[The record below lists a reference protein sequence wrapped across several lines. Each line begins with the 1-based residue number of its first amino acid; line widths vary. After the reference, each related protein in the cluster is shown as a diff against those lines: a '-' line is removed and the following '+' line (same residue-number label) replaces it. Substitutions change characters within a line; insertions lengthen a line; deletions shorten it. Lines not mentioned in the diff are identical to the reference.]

1 MAIYSNYKK
10 ILVLLGD
17 VLLVFSAFFMAVYIK
32 VIASQL
38 FSFEFVLSRVNW
50 VIVLWLFS
58 CPVIFYVFELYNE
71 SRWRHNVRLLSNI
84 ALAVLVTAAIIAFLS
99 FFFLPN
105 IVIGRKV
112 ILLYILFV
120 IPLLFCWRKLLFR
133 VFLQNGANQQK
144 ILLIG
149 ESPIIED
156 LKSLVP
162 NSDIGIMTAIGDYSE
177 NPGAICINGSKSA
190 KSLSD
195 FVRESQTNTLVVAD
209 RLKNL
214 PLLRKELLDLRF
226 AGVAIYDAPLFYE
239 TLTGKVPVTRV
250 TDSWFLFRNQGDIF
264 NPDVYR
270 KIKKII
276 DKVFALI
283 GIVLSCPLML
293 LAALAIKLT
302 SKGPAFFKQERLSQ
316 NERPF
321 TLIKFRTMIDNA
333 EKLTGPKWAS
343 EDDPRITEVGRFL
356 RKSRLDELPQ
366 FFNILKGD
374 MSFVGPRPIRKQ
386 VADMLA
392 KEFPYYRLRFTVK
405 PGLTGWA
412 QVRGDYAGSKKGQ
425 FEKLQY
431 DLYYV
436 QNQSI
441 LFDLFI
447 ILKTVQT
454 VIFRPG
460 V

>member
-1 MAIYSNYKK
+1 MSIYSNYKK
-10 ILVLLGD
+10 KLVLLGD
-17 VLLVFSAFFMAVYIK
+17 ILLVFSAFFLAAYIK
-32 VIASQL
+32 VIASQA
-38 FSFEFVLSRVNW
+38 FSFETVLSKANW
-50 VIVLWLFS
+50 VVVSWIFL
-58 CPVIFYVFELYNE
+58 CPVIFYVFELYDE
-71 SRWRHNVRLLSNI
+71 SRWQRNVRLLSHI
-84 ALAVLVTAAIIAFLS
+84 VFAVLITAVIMAFLS
-99 FFFLPN
+99 FLFLSD
-105 IVIGRKV
+105 IVIGRKI

-120 IPLLFCWRKLLFR
+120 IPFLFCWRKFFFR

-149 ESPIIED
+149 ENPIIED
-156 LKSLVP
+156 LKSLMP
-162 NSDIGIMTAIGDYSE
+162 NSDAGVLTTICDYSE
-177 NPGAICINGSKSA
+177 NPGTIRINGSKST

-195 FVRESQTNTLVVAD
+195 FVIESQTNTVVVAD

-264 NPDVYR
+264 NPAVYR

-283 GIVLSCPLML
+283 GIILTFPMML

-316 NERPF
+316 NEQPF

-343 EDDPRITEVGRFL
+343 EDDPRITRVGRFL

-366 FFNILKGD
+366 FFNVLKGD

-405 PGLTGWA
+405 PGLSGWA
-412 QVRGDYAGSKKGQ
+412 QVRGDYAGSKEGQ

-454 VIFRPG
+454 VLFRRG
-460 V
+460 T

>member
-1 MAIYSNYKK
+1 
-10 ILVLLGD
+10 
-17 VLLVFSAFFMAVYIK
+17 
-32 VIASQL
+32 
-38 FSFEFVLSRVNW
+38 
-50 VIVLWLFS
+50 
-58 CPVIFYVFELYNE
+58 
-71 SRWRHNVRLLSNI
+71 
-84 ALAVLVTAAIIAFLS
+84 
-99 FFFLPN
+99 
-105 IVIGRKV
+105 
-112 ILLYILFV
+112 
-120 IPLLFCWRKLLFR
+120 
-133 VFLQNGANQQK
+133 
-144 ILLIG
+144 
-149 ESPIIED
+149 
-156 LKSLVP
+156 
-162 NSDIGIMTAIGDYSE
+162 MTAISDYSE

-190 KSLSD
+190 KSLFD
-195 FVRESQTNTLVVAD
+195 FVRESQANTVVVSD

-214 PLLRKELLDLRF
+214 PLLMRKQLLDLRF
-226 AGVAIYDAPLFYE
+226 GGVAIYDAPLIYE

-250 TDSWFLFRNQGDIF
+250 TDSWFLFHNQGAIF
-264 NPDVYR
+264 NPAVYR
-270 KIKKII
+270 KMKKII

-283 GIVLSCPLML
+283 GIILTCPLML

-302 SKGPAFFKQERLSQ
+302 SKGPTFFKQERLSQ

-343 EDDPRITEVGRFL
+343 EDDPRITKVGRFL

-366 FFNILKGD
+366 FFNVLKGD

-392 KEFPYYRLRFTVK
+392 KEFPYYRLRFTIK

-412 QVRGDYAGSKKGQ
+412 QVRGDYAGSKEGQ

-447 ILKTVQT
+447 SLKTVQT
-454 VIFRPG
+454 VLFRRG
-460 V
+460 T